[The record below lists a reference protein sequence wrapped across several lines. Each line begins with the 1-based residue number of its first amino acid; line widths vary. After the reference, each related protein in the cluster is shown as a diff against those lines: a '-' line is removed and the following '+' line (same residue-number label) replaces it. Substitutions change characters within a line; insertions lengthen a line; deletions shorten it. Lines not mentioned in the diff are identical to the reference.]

1 VRSNSKVINQKKVS
15 AGVGIGLVLVLL
27 VGIFVWPGTGGNSNN
42 VRKNDG
48 PTYVVAPVER
58 RTLTD
63 EITVRGEIR
72 RDQLQRITANVDG
85 QVSSVLVDD
94 GDTINAGDVLYAID
108 GRAAVAVDGEFSF
121 FRRLD
126 VGSDGPDVLQLETI
140 LSANGYEVGTVDQLF
155 TEETRSGLRDWQIT
169 RGYGGASPEPN
180 ENIIISLSSNTAGY
194 SIGAQNTIAIELQ
207 PSVPDQSMTSAN
219 NSWENQ
225 SALYSEETMRT
236 HEFIPATFAFQNNVL
251 QDDRPIIEVTVN
263 PGSVIEGETA
273 TFTFTSDVAMP
284 SDTVIDYVVAGSATA
299 EDDYDDGP
307 LDGSFI
313 FPAGAQ
319 SFDLQIETLTDN
331 EIESAE
337 ELIIEV
343 GEGFSVSDNLPY
355 RLGALREA
363 KLEITSPAG
372 DVQTIEIRSIT
383 PTVSE
388 GGNLTF
394 EFQTDKIS
402 NEDTIIKISVW
413 GTATSGSDFIAEDLE
428 VELPANEKTVS
439 LTFQTRNDSQVETD
453 EELWVTIVNNPNE
466 TYAIGSPKS
475 ALGLIESNDL
485 PELTISGGGG
495 IGEGG
500 NAEFVINANQP
511 VTEDTSINYSLRG
524 SATAGK
530 DYKELP
536 GTVIMPA
543 GQSQVTVQI
552 ETIDDDVL
560 FLPGDMVVASWPARI
575 GTVSVDDG
583 EFILLGQQVL
593 TLTEPDFTITLTLN
607 PTDRGNLEVGMD
619 VEVELQASDQ
629 DAVPGVILEL
639 DETATVTA
647 DGSERYEGVIQTFED
662 LDAVDGANVN
672 VDVTREEKIDVITVP
687 VAAVL
692 QDGQGNDVVRVVLTD
707 GTTRQ
712 VQVKVGLSEG
722 AYVEITEGLSGEEL
736 VLVET

>member
-1 VRSNSKVINQKKVS
+1 MNNQKKIF
-15 AGVGIGLVLVLL
+15 AGIGIGLVLVLL
-27 VGIFVWPGTGGNSNN
+27 VGVFVWPGTGGNSNN
-42 VRKNDG
+42 TQRNDG

-58 RTLTD
+58 RTLSD

-140 LSANGYEVGTVDQLF
+140 LSESGYDVGTVDQLF
-155 TEETRSGLRDWQIT
+155 TEETRSGLRSWQIA

-207 PSVPDQSMTSAN
+207 PSVPDQSLTSAKS
-219 NSWENQ
+219 SWETQ
-225 SALYSEETMRT
+225 TALYSQNTMNA
-236 HEFIPATFAFQNNVL
+236 EAFVPANFASQNNVL
-251 QDDRPIIEVTVN
+251 QDDRPVIEVSVN
-263 PGSVIEGETA
+263 PSSVVEGETA
-273 TFTFTSDVAMP
+273 TFTFTSDIPMA
-284 SDTVIDYVVAGSATA
+284 SDTVIDYVVTGSATA
-299 EDDYDDGP
+299 DDDYEDDP

-343 GEGFSVSDNLPY
+343 GEGFSVGDNLPY

-383 PTVSE
+383 PSVSE

-428 VELPANEKTVS
+428 VELPANQETVS
-439 LTFQTRNDSQVETD
+439 LTFQTRNDSQVEPD
-453 EELWVTIVNNPNE
+453 EELWVTILSNPNE

-475 ALGLIESNDL
+475 ALGIIESNDL

-500 NAEFVINANQP
+500 NAEFVINADQP
-511 VTEDTSINYSLRG
+511 VTEDTSINYTLRG
-524 SATAGK
+524 SATPGK

-607 PTDRGNLEVGMD
+607 PTDRGNLEVGME

>member
-1 VRSNSKVINQKKVS
+1 MNNQKKIF
-15 AGVGIGLVLVLL
+15 AGIGIGLVLILL
-27 VGIFVWPGTGGNSNN
+27 VGVFVWPGTGGNSNN
-42 VRKNDG
+42 TQRNDG

-58 RTLTD
+58 RTLSD

-140 LSANGYEVGTVDQLF
+140 LSESGYDVGTVDQLF
-155 TEETRSGLRDWQIT
+155 TEETRSGLRSWQIA

-207 PSVPDQSMTSAN
+207 PSVPDQSLTSAKS
-219 NSWENQ
+219 SWETQ
-225 SALYSEETMRT
+225 TALYSQNTMNA
-236 HEFIPATFAFQNNVL
+236 EAFVPANFASQNNVL
-251 QDDRPIIEVTVN
+251 QDDRPVIEVSVN
-263 PGSVIEGETA
+263 PSSVVEGETA
-273 TFTFTSDVAMP
+273 TFTFTSDIPMA
-284 SDTVIDYVVAGSATA
+284 SDTVIDYVVTGSATA
-299 EDDYDDGP
+299 DDDYEDDP

-343 GEGFSVSDNLPY
+343 GEGFSVGDNLPY

-383 PTVSE
+383 PSVSE

-428 VELPANEKTVS
+428 VELPANQETVS
-439 LTFQTRNDSQVETD
+439 LTFQTRNDSQVEPD
-453 EELWVTIVNNPNE
+453 EELWVTILSNPNE

-475 ALGLIESNDL
+475 ALGIIESNDL

-500 NAEFVINANQP
+500 NAEFVINADQP
-511 VTEDTSINYSLRG
+511 VTEDTSINYTLRG
-524 SATAGK
+524 SATPGK

-607 PTDRGNLEVGMD
+607 PTDRGNLEVGME
-619 VEVELQASDQ
+619 VEVEIQASDQ

-639 DETATVTA
+639 DETATVAA

>member
-1 VRSNSKVINQKKVS
+1 MNNQKKIF
-15 AGVGIGLVLVLL
+15 AGIGIGLVLILL
-27 VGIFVWPGTGGNSNN
+27 VGVFVWPGTGGNSNN
-42 VRKNDG
+42 TQRNDG

-58 RTLTD
+58 RTLSD

-140 LSANGYEVGTVDQLF
+140 LSESGYDVGTVDQLF
-155 TEETRSGLRDWQIT
+155 TEETRAGLRDWQIA

-207 PSVPDQSMTSAN
+207 PSVPDQSLTSAKS
-219 NSWENQ
+219 SWETQ
-225 SALYSEETMRT
+225 TALYSQNTMNA
-236 HEFIPATFAFQNNVL
+236 EAFVPANFASQNNVL
-251 QDDRPIIEVTVN
+251 QDDRPVIEVSVN
-263 PGSVIEGETA
+263 PSSVVEGETA
-273 TFTFTSDVAMP
+273 TFTFTSDIPMA
-284 SDTVIDYVVAGSATA
+284 SDTVIDYVVTGSATA
-299 EDDYDDGP
+299 DDDYEDDP

-343 GEGFSVSDNLPY
+343 GEGFSVGDNLPY

-383 PTVSE
+383 PSVSE

-428 VELPANEKTVS
+428 VELPANQETVS
-439 LTFQTRNDSQVETD
+439 LTFQTRNDSQVEPD
-453 EELWVTIVNNPNE
+453 EELWVTILSNPNE

-475 ALGLIESNDL
+475 ALGIIESNDL

-500 NAEFVINANQP
+500 NAEFVINADQP
-511 VTEDTSINYSLRG
+511 VTEDTSINYTLRG
-524 SATAGK
+524 SATPGK

-607 PTDRGNLEVGMD
+607 PTDRGNLEVGME
-619 VEVELQASDQ
+619 VEVEIQASDQ

>member
-1 VRSNSKVINQKKVS
+1 MSNQKKIF
-15 AGVGIGLVLVLL
+15 AGIGIGLVLVLL
-27 VGIFVWPGTGGNSNN
+27 VGVFVWPGTGGNSNN
-42 VRKNDG
+42 AQRNDG

-58 RTLTD
+58 RTLSD

-94 GDTINAGDVLYAID
+94 GDTINAGDILYAID

-140 LSANGYEVGTVDQLF
+140 LSESGYDVGTVDQLF
-155 TEETRSGLRDWQIT
+155 TEETRSGLRDWQIA

-207 PSVPDQSMTSAN
+207 PSVPDQSLTSAKS
-219 NSWENQ
+219 SWETQ
-225 SALYSEETMRT
+225 TALYSQNTMNA
-236 HEFIPATFAFQNNVL
+236 EAFVPANFASQNNVL
-251 QDDRPIIEVTVN
+251 QDDRPVIEVSVN
-263 PGSVIEGETA
+263 PGSVVEGETA
-273 TFTFTSDVAMP
+273 TFTFTSDIPMA
-284 SDTVIDYVVAGSATA
+284 SDTVIDYVVTGSATA
-299 EDDYDDGP
+299 DDDYEDDP

-343 GEGFSVSDNLPY
+343 GEGFSVGDNLPY

-383 PTVSE
+383 PSVSE

-428 VELPANEKTVS
+428 VELPANQETVS
-439 LTFQTRNDSQVETD
+439 LTFQTRNDSQVEPD
-453 EELWVTIVNNPNE
+453 EELWVTILSNPNE

-475 ALGLIESNDL
+475 ALGIIESNDL

-500 NAEFVINANQP
+500 NAEFVISADQP
-511 VTEDTSINYSLRG
+511 VTEDTSINYTLRG
-524 SATAGK
+524 SATPGK

-607 PTDRGNLEVGMD
+607 PTDRGNLEVGME
-619 VEVELQASDQ
+619 VEVEIQASDQ

-639 DETATVTA
+639 DETATVAA

>member
-1 VRSNSKVINQKKVS
+1 LNNQKKIF
-15 AGVGIGLVLVLL
+15 AGIGIGLVLVLL
-27 VGIFVWPGTGGNSNN
+27 VGLFVWPGTGGNSNN
-42 VRKNDG
+42 TQRNDG

-58 RTLTD
+58 RTLSD

-140 LSANGYEVGTVDQLF
+140 LSESGYDVGTVDQLF
-155 TEETRSGLRDWQIT
+155 TEETRSGLRSWQIA

-207 PSVPDQSMTSAN
+207 PSVPDQSLTSAKS
-219 NSWENQ
+219 SWETQ
-225 SALYSEETMRT
+225 TALYSQNTMNA
-236 HEFIPATFAFQNNVL
+236 EAFVPANFASQNNVL
-251 QDDRPIIEVTVN
+251 QDDRPVIEVSVN
-263 PGSVIEGETA
+263 PGSVVEGETA
-273 TFTFTSDVAMP
+273 TFTFTSDIPMA
-284 SDTVIDYVVAGSATA
+284 SDTVIDYVVTGSATA
-299 EDDYDDGP
+299 DDDYEDDP

-343 GEGFSVSDNLPY
+343 GEGFSVGDNLPY

-383 PTVSE
+383 PSVSE

-428 VELPANEKTVS
+428 VELPANQETVS
-439 LTFQTRNDSQVETD
+439 LTFQTRNDSQVEPD
-453 EELWVTIVNNPNE
+453 EELWVTILSNPNE

-475 ALGLIESNDL
+475 ALGIIESNDL

-500 NAEFVINANQP
+500 NAEFVINADQP
-511 VTEDTSINYSLRG
+511 VTEDTSINYTLRG
-524 SATAGK
+524 SATPGK

-607 PTDRGNLEVGMD
+607 PTDRGNLEVGME

>member
-1 VRSNSKVINQKKVS
+1 MNNQKKIFT
-15 AGVGIGLVLVLL
+15 GIGIGVVLVLL
-27 VGIFVWPGTGGNSNN
+27 IGVFVWPGAGGNSNN
-42 VRKNDG
+42 TQRNDG

-58 RTLTD
+58 RTLSD

-108 GRAAVAVDGEFSF
+108 GRAAVAVNGDFSF

-126 VGSDGPDVLQLETI
+126 VGSDGPDVLQLERI
-140 LSANGYEVGTVDQLF
+140 LSESGYDVGKVDQLF
-155 TEETRSGLRDWQIT
+155 TEETRSGLRDWQIA

-180 ENIIISLSSNTAGY
+180 ENIVISLSSNSAGY

-207 PSVPDQSMTSAN
+207 PSVPEQSLTSAKS
-219 NSWENQ
+219 SWETQ
-225 SALYSEETMRT
+225 TTLYSQNTT
-236 HEFIPATFAFQNNVL
+236 NAGAFVPANFASQNNAL
-251 QDDRPIIEVTVN
+251 QDDRPVIEVSVN
-263 PGSVIEGETA
+263 PGSVVEGETA
-273 TFTFTSDVAMP
+273 TFTFTSDIPMA
-284 SDTVIDYVVAGSATA
+284 SDTVIDYVVTGSATA
-299 EDDYDDGP
+299 DDDYEDDP

-319 SFDLQIETLTDN
+319 SYDLQIETLTDN

-337 ELIIEV
+337 ELVIEV
-343 GEGFSVSDNLPY
+343 GEGFSVGDNLPY

-383 PTVSE
+383 PSVSE

-402 NEDTIIKISVW
+402 NEDTMIKISVW
-413 GTATSGSDFIAEDLE
+413 GTATSGSDFIAEDFE
-428 VELPANEKTVS
+428 VELPANQETVS
-439 LTFQTRNDSQVETD
+439 LTFQTRNDSQVEPD
-453 EELWVTIVNNPNE
+453 EELWVTILSNPNE

-475 ALGLIESNDL
+475 ALGIIESNDL

-500 NAEFVINANQP
+500 NAEFVINADQP
-511 VTEDTSINYSLRG
+511 VTEDTSINYTLRG
-524 SATAGK
+524 SATPGK

-536 GTVIMPA
+536 GTVIMRA

-607 PTDRGNLEVGMD
+607 PTDRGNLEVGME

-639 DETATVTA
+639 DETATVAA

>member
-1 VRSNSKVINQKKVS
+1 MNNQKKIF
-15 AGVGIGLVLVLL
+15 AGIGIGLVLVLL
-27 VGIFVWPGTGGNSNN
+27 VGVFVWPGTGGNSNN
-42 VRKNDG
+42 TQRNDG

-58 RTLTD
+58 RTLSD

-140 LSANGYEVGTVDQLF
+140 LSESGYDVGTVDQLF
-155 TEETRSGLRDWQIT
+155 TEETRSGLRDWQIA

-207 PSVPDQSMTSAN
+207 PSVPDQSLTSAKS
-219 NSWENQ
+219 SWETQ
-225 SALYSEETMRT
+225 TALYSQNTMNAGA
-236 HEFIPATFAFQNNVL
+236 FVPANFASQNNVL
-251 QDDRPIIEVTVN
+251 QDDRPVIEVSVN
-263 PGSVIEGETA
+263 PGSVVEGETA
-273 TFTFTSDVAMP
+273 TFTFTSDIPMA
-284 SDTVIDYVVAGSATA
+284 SDTVIDYVVTGSATA
-299 EDDYDDGP
+299 DDDYEDDP

-343 GEGFSVSDNLPY
+343 GEGFSVGDNLPY

-383 PTVSE
+383 PSVSE

-428 VELPANEKTVS
+428 VELPANQETVS
-439 LTFQTRNDSQVETD
+439 LTFQTRNDSQVEPD
-453 EELWVTIVNNPNE
+453 EELWVTILSNPNE

-475 ALGLIESNDL
+475 ALGIIESNDL

-500 NAEFVINANQP
+500 NAEFVINADQP
-511 VTEDTSINYSLRG
+511 VTEDTSINYTLRG
-524 SATAGK
+524 SATPGK

-607 PTDRGNLEVGMD
+607 PTDRGNLEVGME
-619 VEVELQASDQ
+619 VEVEIQASDQ

-639 DETATVTA
+639 DETATVAA

>member
-1 VRSNSKVINQKKVS
+1 MNNQKKIF
-15 AGVGIGLVLVLL
+15 AGIGIGLVLVLL
-27 VGIFVWPGTGGNSNN
+27 VGLFVWPGTGGNSNN
-42 VRKNDG
+42 TQRNDG

-58 RTLTD
+58 RTLSD

-140 LSANGYEVGTVDQLF
+140 LSESGYDVGTVDQLF
-155 TEETRSGLRDWQIT
+155 TEETRSGLRDWQIA

-207 PSVPDQSMTSAN
+207 PSVPDQSLTSAKS
-219 NSWENQ
+219 SWETQ
-225 SALYSEETMRT
+225 TALYSQNTMNA
-236 HEFIPATFAFQNNVL
+236 EAFVPANFASQNNVL
-251 QDDRPIIEVTVN
+251 QDDRPVIEVSVN
-263 PGSVIEGETA
+263 PGSVVEGETA
-273 TFTFTSDVAMP
+273 TFTFTSDIPMA
-284 SDTVIDYVVAGSATA
+284 SDTVIDYVVTGSATA
-299 EDDYDDGP
+299 DDDYEDDP

-343 GEGFSVSDNLPY
+343 GEGFSVGDNLPY

-383 PTVSE
+383 PSVSE

-402 NEDTIIKISVW
+402 NEDTMIKISVW

-428 VELPANEKTVS
+428 VELPANQETVS
-439 LTFQTRNDSQVETD
+439 LTFQTRNDSQVEPD
-453 EELWVTIVNNPNE
+453 EELWVTILSNPNE

-475 ALGLIESNDL
+475 ALGIIESNDL

-500 NAEFVINANQP
+500 NAEFVINADQP
-511 VTEDTSINYSLRG
+511 VTEDTSINYTLRG
-524 SATAGK
+524 SATPGR

-607 PTDRGNLEVGMD
+607 PTDRGNLEVGME
-619 VEVELQASDQ
+619 VEVEIQASDQ

-639 DETATVTA
+639 DETATVAA

>member
-1 VRSNSKVINQKKVS
+1 MNNQKKIF
-15 AGVGIGLVLVLL
+15 AGIGIGLVLVLL
-27 VGIFVWPGTGGNSNN
+27 VGVFVWPGTGGNSNN
-42 VRKNDG
+42 TQRNDG

-58 RTLTD
+58 RTLSD

-140 LSANGYEVGTVDQLF
+140 LSESGYDVGTVDQLF
-155 TEETRSGLRDWQIT
+155 TEETRSGLRDWQIA

-207 PSVPDQSMTSAN
+207 PSVPDQSLTSAKS
-219 NSWENQ
+219 SWETQ
-225 SALYSEETMRT
+225 TALYSQNTMNADA
-236 HEFIPATFAFQNNVL
+236 FVPANFASQNNVL
-251 QDDRPIIEVTVN
+251 QDDRPVIEVSVN
-263 PGSVIEGETA
+263 PGSVVEGETA
-273 TFTFTSDVAMP
+273 TFTFTSDIPMA
-284 SDTVIDYVVAGSATA
+284 SDTVIDYVVTGSATA
-299 EDDYDDGP
+299 DDDYEDDP

-343 GEGFSVSDNLPY
+343 GEGFSVGDNLPY

-383 PTVSE
+383 PSVSE

-402 NEDTIIKISVW
+402 NEDTMIKISVW

-428 VELPANEKTVS
+428 VELPANQETVS
-439 LTFQTRNDSQVETD
+439 LTFQTRNDSQVEPD
-453 EELWVTIVNNPNE
+453 EELWVTILSNPNE

-475 ALGLIESNDL
+475 ALGIIESNDL

-500 NAEFVINANQP
+500 NAEFVINADQP
-511 VTEDTSINYSLRG
+511 VTEDTSINYTLRG
-524 SATAGK
+524 SATPGK

-607 PTDRGNLEVGMD
+607 PTDRGNLEVGME
-619 VEVELQASDQ
+619 VEVEIQASDQ

-639 DETATVTA
+639 DETATVAA

>member
-1 VRSNSKVINQKKVS
+1 MKNQKNVLIFS
-15 AGVGIGLVLVLL
+15 GIGVVVLL
-27 VGIFVWPGTGGNSNN
+27 LIGVFVWPGTGGENSAT
-42 VRKNDG
+42 KSTDG

-58 RTLTD
+58 RTLSD
-63 EITVRGEIR
+63 DITVRGEIR
-72 RDQLQRITANVDG
+72 RDQLQRITSGVDG
-85 QVSSVLVDD
+85 QVSSVLVED

-121 FRRLD
+121 FRKLD

-140 LSANGYEVGTVDQLF
+140 LSENGYEVGIVDQLY
-155 TEETRSGLRDWQIT
+155 TEETRSGLREWQIS

-180 ENIIISLSSNTAGY
+180 ENIIVSLSSNSAGY
-194 SIGAQNTIAIELQ
+194 TIGAKNTIAIELQ
-207 PSVPDQSMTSAN
+207 PSVPDQTISSNDNNWEAKYALFATN
-219 NSWENQ
+219 NSEDV
-225 SALYSEETMRT
+225 LFT
-236 HEFIPATFAFQNNVL
+236 PANFVFQN
-251 QDDRPIIEVTVN
+251 DRPIIEIAVN
-263 PGSVIEGETA
+263 PNSVTEGESA
-273 TFTFTSDVAMP
+273 TFTFTSDIPMP
-284 SDTVIDYVVAGSATA
+284 SDTLIEYVASGSATA
-299 EDDYDDGP
+299 GDDFNDDP
-307 LDGSFI
+307 LTGTFI
-313 FPAGAQ
+313 FPAGT
-319 SFDLQIETLTDN
+319 SSYDLMVATLADD
-331 EIESAE
+331 EIESPE

-343 GEGFSVSDNLPY
+343 GDGFLTNDTDAYVPGPLN
-355 RLGALREA
+355 EA
-363 KLEITSPAG
+363 SLEITSPSG
-372 DVQTIEIRSIT
+372 DVQTIEVRSLT
-383 PTVSE
+383 ATTSE
-388 GGNLTF
+388 GGNITF
-394 EFQTDKIS
+394 EFETDKIS

-413 GTATSGSDFIAEDLE
+413 GTATSGSDYLAEDLE
-428 VELPANEKTVS
+428 VELPANQETVS
-439 LTFQTRNDSQVETD
+439 LTFQTRNDSLVEPD
-453 EELWVTIVNNPNE
+453 EELWVTVLTNADE
-466 TYAIGSPKS
+466 TYTVGTPKS
-475 ALGLIESNDL
+475 ALGVIESDDL

-500 NAEFVINANQP
+500 NAEFVIKADQP
-511 VTEDTSINYSLRG
+511 VVEDTSINYRLSG
-524 SATAGK
+524 SATAGL
-530 DYKELP
+530 DYNELP
-536 GTVIMPA
+536 GTVIMLA
-543 GQSQVTVQI
+543 GESQVTVQI
-552 ETIDDDVL
+552 ETIDDDVV

-607 PTDRGNLEVGMD
+607 PTDRGNLEVGME

-639 DETATVTA
+639 DETATVSS

-672 VDVTREEKIDVITVP
+672 VDVTREEKVDVITVP

-722 AYVEITEGLSGEEL
+722 AFVEITEGLSGDEL

>member
-1 VRSNSKVINQKKVS
+1 MNNQKKIF
-15 AGVGIGLVLVLL
+15 AGIGIGLVLILL
-27 VGIFVWPGTGGNSNN
+27 VGVFVWPGTGGNSNN
-42 VRKNDG
+42 TQRNDG

-58 RTLTD
+58 RTLSD

-140 LSANGYEVGTVDQLF
+140 LSESGYDVGTVDQLF
-155 TEETRSGLRDWQIT
+155 TEETRSGLRDWQIA

-207 PSVPDQSMTSAN
+207 PSVPDQSLTSAKS
-219 NSWENQ
+219 SWETQ
-225 SALYSEETMRT
+225 TALYSQNTMNAGA
-236 HEFIPATFAFQNNVL
+236 FVPANFASQNNVL
-251 QDDRPIIEVTVN
+251 QDDRPVIEVSVN
-263 PGSVIEGETA
+263 PSSVVEGETA
-273 TFTFTSDVAMP
+273 TFTFTSDIPMA
-284 SDTVIDYVVAGSATA
+284 SDTVIDYVVTGSATA
-299 EDDYDDGP
+299 DDDYEDDP

-343 GEGFSVSDNLPY
+343 GEGFSVGDNLPY

-383 PTVSE
+383 PSVSE

-428 VELPANEKTVS
+428 VELPANQETVS
-439 LTFQTRNDSQVETD
+439 LTFQTRNDSQVEPD
-453 EELWVTIVNNPNE
+453 EELWVTILSNPNE

-475 ALGLIESNDL
+475 ALGIIESNDL

-500 NAEFVINANQP
+500 NAEFVINADQP
-511 VTEDTSINYSLRG
+511 VTEDTSINYTLRG
-524 SATAGK
+524 SATPGK

-607 PTDRGNLEVGMD
+607 PTDRGNLEVGME
-619 VEVELQASDQ
+619 VEVEIQASDQ

-639 DETATVTA
+639 DETATVAA

>member
-1 VRSNSKVINQKKVS
+1 MNNQKKIF
-15 AGVGIGLVLVLL
+15 AGIGIGLVLILL
-27 VGIFVWPGTGGNSNN
+27 VGVFVWPGTGGNSNN
-42 VRKNDG
+42 TQRNDG

-58 RTLTD
+58 RTLSD

-140 LSANGYEVGTVDQLF
+140 LSESGYDVGTVDQLF
-155 TEETRSGLRDWQIT
+155 TEETRSGLRDWQIA

-207 PSVPDQSMTSAN
+207 PSVPDQSLTSAKS
-219 NSWENQ
+219 SWETQ
-225 SALYSEETMRT
+225 TALYSQNTMNA
-236 HEFIPATFAFQNNVL
+236 EAFVPANFASQNNVL
-251 QDDRPIIEVTVN
+251 QDDRPVIEVSVN
-263 PGSVIEGETA
+263 PSSVVEGETA
-273 TFTFTSDVAMP
+273 TFTFTSDIPMA
-284 SDTVIDYVVAGSATA
+284 SDTVIDYVVTGSATA
-299 EDDYDDGP
+299 DDDYEDDP

-343 GEGFSVSDNLPY
+343 GEGFSVGDNLPY

-383 PTVSE
+383 PSVSE

-428 VELPANEKTVS
+428 VELPANQETVS
-439 LTFQTRNDSQVETD
+439 LTFQTRNDSQVEPD
-453 EELWVTIVNNPNE
+453 EELWVTILSNPNE

-475 ALGLIESNDL
+475 ALGIIESNDL

-500 NAEFVINANQP
+500 NAEFVINADQP
-511 VTEDTSINYSLRG
+511 VTEDTSINYTLRG
-524 SATAGK
+524 SATPGK

-607 PTDRGNLEVGMD
+607 PTDRGNLEVGME
-619 VEVELQASDQ
+619 VEVEIQASDQ

-639 DETATVTA
+639 DETATVAA

>member
-1 VRSNSKVINQKKVS
+1 MINQKKVS

-42 VRKNDG
+42 VQKNDG

-284 SDTVIDYVVAGSATA
+284 SDTVIDYVVTGSATA

>member
-1 VRSNSKVINQKKVS
+1 MNNQKKIF
-15 AGVGIGLVLVLL
+15 AGIGIGLVLVLL
-27 VGIFVWPGTGGNSNN
+27 VGVFVWPGTGGNSNN
-42 VRKNDG
+42 TQRNDG

-58 RTLTD
+58 RTLSD

-94 GDTINAGDVLYAID
+94 GDTINAGDILYAID

-140 LSANGYEVGTVDQLF
+140 LSESGYDVGTVDQLF
-155 TEETRSGLRDWQIT
+155 TEETRSGLRDWQIA

-180 ENIIISLSSNTAGY
+180 ENIVISLSSNSAGY

-207 PSVPDQSMTSAN
+207 PSVPDQSLTSAKS
-219 NSWENQ
+219 SWETQ
-225 SALYSEETMRT
+225 TALYSQNTMNA
-236 HEFIPATFAFQNNVL
+236 EAYVPANFASQNNVL
-251 QDDRPIIEVTVN
+251 QDDRPVIEVSVN
-263 PGSVIEGETA
+263 PGSVVEGETA
-273 TFTFTSDVAMP
+273 TFTFTSDIPMA
-284 SDTVIDYVVAGSATA
+284 SDTVIDYVVTGSATA
-299 EDDYDDGP
+299 DDDYEDDP

-343 GEGFSVSDNLPY
+343 GEGFSVGDNLPY

-383 PTVSE
+383 PSVSE

-402 NEDTIIKISVW
+402 NEDTMIKISVW

-428 VELPANEKTVS
+428 VELPANQETVS
-439 LTFQTRNDSQVETD
+439 LTFQTRNDSQVEPD
-453 EELWVTIVNNPNE
+453 EELWVTILSNPNE

-475 ALGLIESNDL
+475 ALGIIESNDL

-500 NAEFVINANQP
+500 NAEFVINADQP
-511 VTEDTSINYSLRG
+511 VTEDTSINYTLRG
-524 SATAGK
+524 SATPGK

-607 PTDRGNLEVGMD
+607 PTDRGNLEVGME
-619 VEVELQASDQ
+619 VEVEIQASDQ

-639 DETATVTA
+639 DETATVAA

>member
-1 VRSNSKVINQKKVS
+1 MNNQKKVFT
-15 AGVGIGLVLVLL
+15 GIGIGLVLVLL
-27 VGIFVWPGTGGNSNN
+27 VGVFVWPGTGGNSNSTQ
-42 VRKNDG
+42 RNDG

-58 RTLTD
+58 RTLSD

-94 GDTINAGDVLYAID
+94 GDTINAGDILYAID

-140 LSANGYEVGTVDQLF
+140 LSASGYDVGTVDQLF
-155 TEETRSGLRDWQIT
+155 TEETRSGLRDWQIA

-207 PSVPDQSMTSAN
+207 PSVPGQSLTSTTG
-219 NSWENQ
+219 SWETQN
-225 SALYSEETMRT
+225 ALYSQSTMSAHAFT
-236 HEFIPATFAFQNNVL
+236 PANFPFQNNVL
-251 QDDRPIIEVTVN
+251 QDNRPVIEVSVN
-263 PGSVIEGETA
+263 PTSVVEGETA
-273 TFTFTSDVAMP
+273 TFTFTSDIAMP
-284 SDTVIDYVVAGSATA
+284 SDTVIDYVVTGSATA
-299 EDDYDDGP
+299 EDDYDNDP

-313 FPAGAQ
+313 FPAGTQ
-319 SFDLQIETLTDN
+319 SFDLQIETLADN

-343 GEGFSVSDNLPY
+343 GEGFSIGDNLPY
-355 RLGALREA
+355 QLGALREA
-363 KLEITSPAG
+363 KLEITSPTG

-394 EFQTDKIS
+394 EFKTDKIS
-402 NEDTIIKISVW
+402 NEDTVIKISVW

-428 VELPANEKTVS
+428 VELPANQETVS
-439 LTFQTRNDSQVETD
+439 LTFQTRNDTEVEAD
-453 EELWVTIVNNPNE
+453 EELWVTILSNPNE

-475 ALGLIESNDL
+475 ALGIIESNDL

-500 NAEFVINANQP
+500 NAEFIINADQP
-511 VTEDTSINYSLRG
+511 VTEDTSINYTLRG

-607 PTDRGNLEVGMD
+607 PTDRGNLEVGMA

-639 DETATVTA
+639 DETATVAA

-662 LDAVDGANVN
+662 LDAVDGASVN

>member
-1 VRSNSKVINQKKVS
+1 LNNQKKIF
-15 AGVGIGLVLVLL
+15 AGIGIGLVLVLL
-27 VGIFVWPGTGGNSNN
+27 VGVFVWPGTGGNSNN
-42 VRKNDG
+42 TQRNDG

-58 RTLTD
+58 RTLSD

-140 LSANGYEVGTVDQLF
+140 LSESGYDVGTVDQLF
-155 TEETRSGLRDWQIT
+155 TEETRSGLRSWQIA

-207 PSVPDQSMTSAN
+207 PSVPDQSLTSAKS
-219 NSWENQ
+219 SWETQ
-225 SALYSEETMRT
+225 TALYSQNTMNA
-236 HEFIPATFAFQNNVL
+236 EAFVPANFASQNNVL
-251 QDDRPIIEVTVN
+251 QDDRPVIEVSVN
-263 PGSVIEGETA
+263 PSSVVEGETA
-273 TFTFTSDVAMP
+273 TFTFTSDIPMA
-284 SDTVIDYVVAGSATA
+284 SDTVIDYVVTGSATA
-299 EDDYDDGP
+299 DDDYEDDP

-343 GEGFSVSDNLPY
+343 GEGFSVGDNLPY

-383 PTVSE
+383 PSVSE

-428 VELPANEKTVS
+428 VELPANQETVS
-439 LTFQTRNDSQVETD
+439 LTFQTRNDSQVEPD
-453 EELWVTIVNNPNE
+453 EELWVTILSNPNE

-475 ALGLIESNDL
+475 ALGIIESNDL

-500 NAEFVINANQP
+500 NAEFVINADQP
-511 VTEDTSINYSLRG
+511 VTEDTSINYTLRG
-524 SATAGK
+524 SATPGK

-607 PTDRGNLEVGMD
+607 PTDRGNLEVGME
-619 VEVELQASDQ
+619 VEVEIQASDQ

-639 DETATVTA
+639 DETATVAA

>member
-1 VRSNSKVINQKKVS
+1 MNNQKKIF
-15 AGVGIGLVLVLL
+15 AGIGIGLVLILL
-27 VGIFVWPGTGGNSNN
+27 VGVFVWPGTGGNSNN
-42 VRKNDG
+42 TQRNDG

-58 RTLTD
+58 RTLSD

-140 LSANGYEVGTVDQLF
+140 LSESGYDVGTVDQLF
-155 TEETRSGLRDWQIT
+155 TEETRSGLRSWQIA

-207 PSVPDQSMTSAN
+207 PSVPDQSLTSAKS
-219 NSWENQ
+219 SWETQ
-225 SALYSEETMRT
+225 TALYSQNTMNA
-236 HEFIPATFAFQNNVL
+236 EAFVPANFASQNNVL
-251 QDDRPIIEVTVN
+251 QDDRPVIEVSVN
-263 PGSVIEGETA
+263 PSSVVEGETA
-273 TFTFTSDVAMP
+273 TFTFTSDIPMA
-284 SDTVIDYVVAGSATA
+284 SDTVIDYVVTGSATA
-299 EDDYDDGP
+299 DDDYEDDP

-313 FPAGAQ
+313 FPAGTQ

-343 GEGFSVSDNLPY
+343 GEGFSVGDNLPY

-372 DVQTIEIRSIT
+372 DIQTIEIRSIT
-383 PTVSE
+383 PSVSE

-428 VELPANEKTVS
+428 VELPANQETVS
-439 LTFQTRNDSQVETD
+439 LTFQTRNDSQVEPD
-453 EELWVTIVNNPNE
+453 EELWVTILSNPDE

-475 ALGLIESNDL
+475 ALGIIESNDL

-500 NAEFVINANQP
+500 NAEFVINADQP
-511 VTEDTSINYSLRG
+511 VTEDTSINYTLRG
-524 SATAGK
+524 SATPGK

-607 PTDRGNLEVGMD
+607 PTDRGNLEVGME
-619 VEVELQASDQ
+619 VEVEIQASDQ

-639 DETATVTA
+639 DETATVAA

>member
-1 VRSNSKVINQKKVS
+1 MKNQKNVLIFS
-15 AGVGIGLVLVLL
+15 GIGVVVLL
-27 VGIFVWPGTGGNSNN
+27 LIGVFVWPGTGGENSAT
-42 VRKNDG
+42 KSSDG

-58 RTLTD
+58 RTLSD
-63 EITVRGEIR
+63 DITVRGEIR
-72 RDQLQRITANVDG
+72 RDQLQRITSGVDG
-85 QVSSVLVDD
+85 QVSSVLVED

-121 FRRLD
+121 FRKLD

-140 LSANGYEVGTVDQLF
+140 LSENGYEVGIVDQLY
-155 TEETRSGLRDWQIT
+155 TEETRSGLREWQIS

-180 ENIIISLSSNTAGY
+180 ENIIVSLSSNSAGY
-194 SIGAQNTIAIELQ
+194 TIGAKNTIAIELQ
-207 PSVPDQSMTSAN
+207 PSVPDQTISSNDNNWEAKYALFATN
-219 NSWENQ
+219 NSEDV
-225 SALYSEETMRT
+225 LFT
-236 HEFIPATFAFQNNVL
+236 PANFVFQN
-251 QDDRPIIEVTVN
+251 DRPIIEIAVN
-263 PGSVIEGETA
+263 PNSVTEGESA
-273 TFTFTSDVAMP
+273 TFTFTSDIPMP
-284 SDTVIDYVVAGSATA
+284 SDTLIEYVTSGSATA
-299 EDDYDDGP
+299 GDDFNDDP
-307 LDGSFI
+307 LTGTFI
-313 FPAGAQ
+313 FPAGT
-319 SFDLQIETLTDN
+319 SSYDLVVATLTDD
-331 EIESAE
+331 EIESPE

-343 GEGFSVSDNLPY
+343 GDGFLTNDTDAYVPGPLN
-355 RLGALREA
+355 EA
-363 KLEITSPAG
+363 SLEITSPSG
-372 DVQTIEIRSIT
+372 DVQTIEVRSLT
-383 PTVSE
+383 ATTSE
-388 GGNLTF
+388 GGNITF
-394 EFQTDKIS
+394 EFETDKIS

-413 GTATSGSDFIAEDLE
+413 GTATSGSDYLAEDLE
-428 VELPANEKTVS
+428 VELPANQETVS
-439 LTFQTRNDSQVETD
+439 LTFQTRNDSLVEPD
-453 EELWVTIVNNPNE
+453 EELWITVLTNADE
-466 TYAIGSPKS
+466 TYTVGTPKS
-475 ALGLIESNDL
+475 ALGVIESDDL

-500 NAEFVINANQP
+500 KAEFVIRADQP
-511 VTEDTSINYSLRG
+511 VVEDTSINYRLSG
-524 SATAGK
+524 SATAGQ
-530 DYKELP
+530 DYNELP
-536 GTVIMPA
+536 GTVIMLA
-543 GQSQVTVQI
+543 GESQVTVQI
-552 ETIDDDVL
+552 ETIDDDVV

-607 PTDRGNLEVGMD
+607 PTDRGNLEVGME

-639 DETATVTA
+639 DETATVSS

-672 VDVTREEKIDVITVP
+672 VDVTREEKVDVITVP

-722 AYVEITEGLSGEEL
+722 AFVEITEGLSGDEL